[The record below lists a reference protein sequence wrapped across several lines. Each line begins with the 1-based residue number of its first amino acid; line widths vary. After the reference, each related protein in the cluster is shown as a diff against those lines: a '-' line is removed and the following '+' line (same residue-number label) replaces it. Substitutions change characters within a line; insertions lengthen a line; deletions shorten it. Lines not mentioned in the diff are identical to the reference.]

1 MAIFAVIQ
9 RLHRGKVRDLQG
21 SNDLENGLENGAAEK
36 SQDTFNKNDGLPAY
50 SDIVQ
55 ERSAF

>member
-9 RLHRGKVRDLQG
+9 KLHKGKVHDLQG
-21 SNDLENGLENGAAEK
+21 SNDLENGLEIGAAEK
-36 SQDTFNKNDGLPAY
+36 SQDTFDKNDGLPAY

>member
-9 RLHRGKVRDLQG
+9 RLHRGKVRGLQG
-21 SNDLENGLENGAAEK
+21 SNDLENGLEIGAAEK
-36 SQDTFNKNDGLPAY
+36 SKDTFDKNDGLPAY